1 MFGKK
6 IESISEILN
15 VISSARNGILEPRI
29 VNIKESDP
37 LYEVALGIN
46 DLLDQVEALQREI
59 STSISFAQNGVKY
72 RNIFTEGFRGAFK
85 QNAISM
91 SRGVTGI
98 KDGQKSKVRG
108 ILSKELDT
116 LGNGNNGIEDV
127 RNDLNENIKNLSQ
140 MALTAKDTAR
150 IAEDTTQSINELSVN
165 MRSLEEL
172 IDGSSHAISTLNN
185 RTDDITSVV
194 NLIKDIAE
202 QTNLLALNAA
212 IEAARAGE
220 HGRGF
225 AVVADEVRKLAEN
238 TQKATHEIGVN
249 IQTLQQEAKDIDE
262 NSKKID
268 EISKIATA
276 NVENFKQILASF
288 NKNAKETANTS
299 KYVENKTF
307 GIIAKIAVI
316 VYKVGVYSDTINE
329 IGYTD
334 QIEKD
339 AQELVAW
346 FDNECAKSFSHTK
359 NYEKSRNLVG
369 EFNQRIKTILDEAV
383 KGYEEKNVKHFVDE
397 FKKLESLS
405 KEIFNSYNE
414 MLAAK

>member
-268 EISKIATA
+268 EISKIATV
-276 NVENFKQILASF
+276 NVENFKQNLASF

-346 FDNECAKSFSHTK
+346 YDNECAKSFSHTK

-369 EFNQRIKTILDEAV
+369 EFNQRIKTILDEAI

>member
-346 FDNECAKSFSHTK
+346 YDNECAKSFSHTK

>member
-346 FDNECAKSFSHTK
+346 YDNECAKSFSHTK

-397 FKKLESLS
+397 FKKLENLS

>member
-150 IAEDTTQSINELSVN
+150 IAEDTMQSINELSVN

-346 FDNECAKSFSHTK
+346 YDNECAKSFSHTK

>member
-59 STSISFAQNGVKY
+59 STSVSYAQNGVKY

-98 KDGQKSKVRG
+98 KDGQKSKIRG

-316 VYKVGVYSDTINE
+316 VYKVSVYSDTINE

-369 EFNQRIKTILDEAV
+369 EFNQRIKTILDEAT

-414 MLAAK
+414 MLVAK

>member
-59 STSISFAQNGVKY
+59 STSVSYAQNGVKY

-98 KDGQKSKVRG
+98 KDGQKSKIRG

-140 MALTAKDTAR
+140 MALIAKDTAR

-268 EISKIATA
+268 EISKIA
-276 NVENFKQILASF
+276 NVENFKQILASL

-307 GIIAKIAVI
+307 GIIAKIAII

-346 FDNECAKSFSHTK
+346 YDNECAKSFSHTK

-369 EFNQRIKTILDEAV
+369 EFNQRIK
-383 KGYEEKNVKHFVDE
+383 
-397 FKKLESLS
+397 LS
-405 KEIFNSYNE
+405 
-414 MLAAK
+414 

>member
-1 MFGKK
+1 M
-6 IESISEILN
+6 
-15 VISSARNGILEPRI
+15 
-29 VNIKESDP
+29 
-37 LYEVALGIN
+37 
-46 DLLDQVEALQREI
+46 LDQVEALQREI
-59 STSISFAQNGVKY
+59 STSINFAQNGVKY

-307 GIIAKIAVI
+307 GIIAKIAII

-346 FDNECAKSFSHTK
+346 YDNECAKSFSHTK

-397 FKKLESLS
+397 FKKLENLS

>member
-29 VNIKESDP
+29 VNIKEGDP

-339 AQELVAW
+339 AQELVVW
-346 FDNECAKSFSHTK
+346 YDNECAKSFSHTK

>member
-346 FDNECAKSFSHTK
+346 YDNECAKSFSHTK

-405 KEIFNSYNE
+405 KEIFSSYNE

>member
-307 GIIAKIAVI
+307 GIIAKIAII

-405 KEIFNSYNE
+405 KEIFSSYNE

>member
-15 VISSARNGILEPRI
+15 VISSARNGTLEPRI

-98 KDGQKSKVRG
+98 KDGQRSKVRG

-140 MALTAKDTAR
+140 MALIAKDTAR

-172 IDGSSHAISTLNN
+172 IDGSSQAISTLNN

-316 VYKVGVYSDTINE
+316 VYKVSVYSDTINE

-369 EFNQRIKTILDEAV
+369 EFNQRIKTILDEAI

>member
-339 AQELVAW
+339 AQELVVW

-405 KEIFNSYNE
+405 KEIFSSYNE

>member
-140 MALTAKDTAR
+140 MALTAKDSAR

-346 FDNECAKSFSHTK
+346 YDNECAKSFSHTK

>member
-46 DLLDQVEALQREI
+46 DLIDQVEALQREI

-405 KEIFNSYNE
+405 KEIFSSYNE

>member
-59 STSISFAQNGVKY
+59 STSVSYAQNGVKY

-140 MALTAKDTAR
+140 MALIAKDTAR

-346 FDNECAKSFSHTK
+346 YDNECAKSFSHTK

>member
-268 EISKIATA
+268 EISKIATV

-339 AQELVAW
+339 AQELVVW

-405 KEIFNSYNE
+405 KEIFSSYNE

>member
-268 EISKIATA
+268 EISKIATV

-346 FDNECAKSFSHTK
+346 YDNECAKSFSHTK

-369 EFNQRIKTILDEAV
+369 EFNQRIKTILDEAI

>member
-339 AQELVAW
+339 AQELVVW
-346 FDNECAKSFSHTK
+346 YDNECAKSFSHTK

>member
-59 STSISFAQNGVKY
+59 STSVSYAQNGVKY

-140 MALTAKDTAR
+140 MALIAKDTAR

>member
-98 KDGQKSKVRG
+98 KDGQRSKVRG

-140 MALTAKDTAR
+140 MALIAKDTAR

-172 IDGSSHAISTLNN
+172 IDGSSQAISTLNN

-316 VYKVGVYSDTINE
+316 VYKVSVYSDTINE

-369 EFNQRIKTILDEAV
+369 EFNQRIKTILDEAI

>member
-339 AQELVAW
+339 AQELVVW
-346 FDNECAKSFSHTK
+346 YDNECAKSFSHTK

-405 KEIFNSYNE
+405 KEIFSSYNE

>member
-59 STSISFAQNGVKY
+59 STSISYAQNGVKY

-307 GIIAKIAVI
+307 GIIAKIALI

-346 FDNECAKSFSHTK
+346 YDNECAKSFSHTK

-405 KEIFNSYNE
+405 KEIFSSYNE

>member
-262 NSKKID
+262 NCKKID
-268 EISKIATA
+268 EISKIATV

-346 FDNECAKSFSHTK
+346 YDNECAKSFSHTK

-369 EFNQRIKTILDEAV
+369 EFNQRIKTILDEAI

>member
-6 IESISEILN
+6 LDSINEILS
-15 VISSARNGILEPRI
+15 VVGSARNGILEPRI
-29 VNIKESDP
+29 VNVKENDP

-59 STSISFAQNGVKY
+59 STSIDAAQSGLTY
-72 RNIFTEGFRGAFK
+72 RNIFTEGFRGIFK

-91 SRGVTGI
+91 SNGVTGI
-98 KDGQKSKVRG
+98 KDSHKSKVRG
-108 ILSKELDT
+108 LLSKELDA
-116 LGNGNNGIEDV
+116 LGNGNDGIEDV
-127 RNDLNENIKNLSQ
+127 RNDLNESIKNLSQ
-140 MALTAKDTAR
+140 MAHMAQDTAR

-165 MRSLEEL
+165 MSSLEEL
-172 IDGSSHAISTLNN
+172 IEGSSHAISTLNS

-276 NVENFKQILASF
+276 NVENFKQTLASF
-288 NKNAKETANTS
+288 NQNAKETAQRS
-299 KYVENKTF
+299 KYVEDKTF
-307 GIIAKIAVI
+307 GIIAKIAII
-316 VYKVGVYSDTINE
+316 VYKVGVYSDTVNE
-329 IGYTD
+329 QGYSD
-334 QIEKD
+334 DIAKD
-339 AQELVAW
+339 ADDLVAW
-346 FDNECAKSFSHTK
+346 YENECAKSFSHTK
-359 NYEKSRNLVG
+359 TYEKSRHLVD
-369 EFNQRIKTILDEAV
+369 EFNKNIKAILTEAG
-383 KGYEEKNVKHFVDE
+383 KGYNEKNLKHFVTE
-397 FKKLESLS
+397 FRKLEDLS
-405 KEIFNSYNE
+405 REIFNSYNE
-414 MLAAK
+414 MVALK

>member
-59 STSISFAQNGVKY
+59 STSVSYAQNGVKY
-72 RNIFTEGFRGAFK
+72 RNIFTEGFRGTFK

-98 KDGQKSKVRG
+98 KDGQKSKIRG

>member
-46 DLLDQVEALQREI
+46 DLIDQVEALQREI

-307 GIIAKIAVI
+307 GIIAKIAII
-316 VYKVGVYSDTINE
+316 VYKVGIYSDTINE

-346 FDNECAKSFSHTK
+346 YDNECAKSFSHTK

-397 FKKLESLS
+397 FKKLENLS

>member
-59 STSISFAQNGVKY
+59 STSINFAQNGVKY

-346 FDNECAKSFSHTK
+346 YDNECAKSFSHTK

-397 FKKLESLS
+397 FKKLENLS
-405 KEIFNSYNE
+405 KEIFSSYNE

>member
-59 STSISFAQNGVKY
+59 STSVSYAQNGVKY
-72 RNIFTEGFRGAFK
+72 RNIFPEGFRGTFK

-140 MALTAKDTAR
+140 MALIAKDTAK

-172 IDGSSHAISTLNN
+172 IDGSSQAISTLNN

-369 EFNQRIKTILDEAV
+369 EFNQRIKTILDEAI

-414 MLAAK
+414 MLTAK

>member
-15 VISSARNGILEPRI
+15 VISSARNGTLEPRI

-98 KDGQKSKVRG
+98 KDGQRSKVRG

-140 MALTAKDTAR
+140 MALIAKDTAR

-172 IDGSSHAISTLNN
+172 IDGSSQAISTLNN

-316 VYKVGVYSDTINE
+316 VYKVSVYSDTINE

-339 AQELVAW
+339 AQELVVW

>member
-46 DLLDQVEALQREI
+46 DLIDQVEALQREI

>member
-59 STSISFAQNGVKY
+59 STSVSYAQNGVKY
-72 RNIFTEGFRGAFK
+72 RNIFTEGFRGTFK

-98 KDGQKSKVRG
+98 KDGQKSKIRG

-307 GIIAKIAVI
+307 GIIAKIAII

>member
-59 STSISFAQNGVKY
+59 STSVSYAQNGVKY

-98 KDGQKSKVRG
+98 KDGQKSKIRG

-140 MALTAKDTAR
+140 MALIAKDTAR

>member
-6 IESISEILN
+6 ISENLN

-59 STSISFAQNGVKY
+59 STSISYAQNGVKY

-307 GIIAKIAVI
+307 GIIAKIALI

-346 FDNECAKSFSHTK
+346 YDNECAKSFSHTK

-405 KEIFNSYNE
+405 KEIFSSYNE

>member
-59 STSISFAQNGVKY
+59 STSISYAQNGVKY

-339 AQELVAW
+339 AQELVTW
-346 FDNECAKSFSHTK
+346 YDNECAKSFSHTK

>member
-307 GIIAKIAVI
+307 GIIAKIAII

-346 FDNECAKSFSHTK
+346 YDNECAKSFSHTK

>member
-307 GIIAKIAVI
+307 GIIAKIALI

>member
-268 EISKIATA
+268 EISKIATV

-346 FDNECAKSFSHTK
+346 YDNECAKSFSHTK